1 MKRVHRKLDS
11 ALPLRPVEQPRPGDR
26 ANLYC
31 RTANGLALIERFHAV
46 AASSL
51 RKLKAHITALGGP
64 DDQDDPSAIEE
75 LQSLPNN
82 SNTKENRKPRS
93 SVFEELREIAMNA
106 AR

>member
-1 MKRVHRKLDS
+1 
-11 ALPLRPVEQPRPGDR
+11 
-26 ANLYC
+26 
-31 RTANGLALIERFHAV
+31 LIERFYGV

-51 RKLKAHITALGGP
+51 RKLKAHIKALGGP
-64 DDQDDPSAIEE
+64 DDQDDPSAIEK

-82 SNTKENRKPRS
+82 SNTKENRKPRP